1 MRGLLNIPRDLLS
14 VEILKEN
21 HSVLE
26 ILWFGIWIFLLRYSV
41 HPYETQ
47 FCCRG
52 SVQRSFYISFS
63 LYALL
68 MSAVY
73 VCEVEFGVFSSISKM
88 LQSFCLKFCVDFR
101 DKRYPKSVIN
111 VFLSKL

>member
-14 VEILKEN
+14 VKILKEN
-21 HSVLE
+21 HLVLE

-47 FCCRG
+47 FCCSGR
-52 SVQRSFYISFS
+52 VQGSFYISFS

-68 MSAVY
+68 MSSVY
-73 VCEVEFGVFSSISKM
+73 VCEWN
-88 LQSFCLKFCVDFR
+88 LD
-101 DKRYPKSVIN
+101 Y
-111 VFLSKL
+111 FLV